1 MKCPPSANA
10 IFTRSIYIG
19 QKRKEANRV
28 NGLLLFV
35 EKHWLSF
42 VLIAG
47 ALAAIW
53 FVYKERSKLMLK
65 DDE

>member
-1 MKCPPSANA
+1 M
-10 IFTRSIYIG
+10 
-19 QKRKEANRV
+19 